1 MKLIIASLATLVAV
15 SRAQDNETPEVRKFS
30 HITKM
35 AFSQIQ
41 SKTSITS
48 TTLSK
53 MVQNYGCHCF
63 PGLSKIAGGAG
74 PAQDDY
80 DALCRDLARCHKCI
94 EFDHPQEITN
104 AWDANMGKYRWSLNG
119 DGSISCAANPDQH
132 KRDLCECDA
141 RYAMELGKVWDDAT
155 YDYTLW
161 NAKKNSAFNFDFEN
175 VCVRSGLT
183 DADECCG
190 AYPERYPFDS
200 STRLC
205 CQGTTTYNDQF
216 NECCDDG
223 SVVPIGSC

>member
-1 MKLIIASLATLVAV
+1 M
-15 SRAQDNETPEVRKFS
+15 
-30 HITKM
+30 
-35 AFSQIQ
+35 
-41 SKTSITS
+41 
-48 TTLSK
+48 
-53 MVQNYGCHCF
+53 G
-63 PGLSKIAGGAG
+63 
-74 PAQDDY
+74 
-80 DALCRDLARCHKCI
+80 
-94 EFDHPQEITN
+94 N

-200 STRLC
+200 ARGCAARELPP
-205 CQGTTTYNDQF
+205 TTTSLTSAAMTARSCQS
-216 NECCDDG
+216 EVASLVGCDLF
-223 SVVPIGSC
+223 VIPALNLQKF